1 MKRTSTSPRRSG
13 SSTAAYPRSAQTTRP
28 TATSS
33 PATTKTRSERR
44 RRWGRVGSNPMVQV
58 SFDGDPP
65 APHRAMLRRFLIPHR
80 LLVAAL
86 VVAIAAAGACAADD
100 VPEVPVGPDGY
111 PDRELVAGRQV
122 YIDRCANCHGNDG
135 GGGRGTRL
143 SDGRMVAQYPN
154 IADQVEIIA
163 DGVRS
168 MPGFAEV
175 LDAGEIAA
183 VVRYTREV
191 L

>member
-1 MKRTSTSPRRSG
+1 M
-13 SSTAAYPRSAQTTRP
+13 
-28 TATSS
+28 
-33 PATTKTRSERR
+33 
-44 RRWGRVGSNPMVQV
+44 
-58 SFDGDPP
+58 
-65 APHRAMLRRFLIPHR
+65 
-80 LLVAAL
+80 AAL
-86 VVAIAAAGACAADD
+86 GACAADD
-100 VPEVPVGPDGY
+100 VPEVPVGPDGF

-135 GGGRGTRL
+135 GGGQGTKL
-143 SDGRMVAQYPN
+143 SDGRMVTQYPN
-154 IADQVEIIA
+154 VEDQFQVIA

-168 MPGFAEV
+168 MPGFAEA